1 MIRLRWRGGQPVD
14 LGLRLYWEVGRRA
27 YQRQV
32 AYRTANLAGLVTNCG
47 FGYLRAVIFLTV
59 YQHRDQIA
67 GYDLS
72 EVVTFSW
79 VTQALIMVVGLW
91 GWWEVEETIRSG
103 DVVSDLAKP
112 FSYLGFWVARDFG
125 RALYYLLFR
134 CLPILLVGQL
144 AFGLRWPRSPLT
156 WAALATSVVLA
167 VLVSF
172 AWRFSLNAV
181 AFWTADARGI
191 GTFAS
196 IVVTLLTG
204 LIVPLPYFP
213 DAIRDVLLALPF
225 ASLLQTPADIF
236 LERLS
241 PAEAILALARQAV
254 WAVVML
260 LAARSIL
267 AAASRRVSIQGG

>member
-1 MIRLRWRGGQPVD
+1 VD

-27 YQRQV
+27 FQRQV
-32 AYRTANLAGLVTNCG
+32 AYRMANLAGLVTNCC

-72 EVVTFSW
+72 AVVTFSW
-79 VTQALIMVVGLW
+79 VTQALIMVVMLW
-91 GWWEVEETIRSG
+91 GWWEVEDTIRSG

-112 FSYLGFWVARDFG
+112 FSYLGFWLARDFG
-125 RALYYLLFR
+125 RAVYYLVFR

-144 AFGLRWPRSPLT
+144 AFGLRWPRSPLS
-156 WAALATSVVLA
+156 WLALAVSLILA

-181 AFWTADARGI
+181 AFWTSDARGI
-191 GTFAS
+191 GSLAS

-213 DAIRDVLLALPF
+213 DTIRDILLALPF
-225 ASLLQTPADIF
+225 ASLLQIPADIF
-236 LERLS
+236 LERLG
-241 PAEAILALARQAV
+241 PAEVVLALGRQGV

-260 LAARSIL
+260 IAARLIL
-267 AAASRRVSIQGG
+267 TAAYRRVAIQGG